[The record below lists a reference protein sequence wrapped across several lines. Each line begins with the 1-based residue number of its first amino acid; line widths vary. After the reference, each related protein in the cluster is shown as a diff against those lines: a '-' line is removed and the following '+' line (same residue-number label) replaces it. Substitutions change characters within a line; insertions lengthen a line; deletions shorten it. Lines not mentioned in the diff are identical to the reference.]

1 MNDEILLLVRKSS
14 IKLKIYSLLKAWVQN
29 LYAVKCLMVQIK
41 AKLRKAVMIRMLHNL
56 ARTGLKRLYESKVKL
71 QVIEQVEDAKKE
83 DPTKKKETT

>member
-56 ARTGLKRLYESKVKL
+56 ARTGLKRLYQSKVKL

>member
-83 DPTKKKETT
+83 DPAKKKETT